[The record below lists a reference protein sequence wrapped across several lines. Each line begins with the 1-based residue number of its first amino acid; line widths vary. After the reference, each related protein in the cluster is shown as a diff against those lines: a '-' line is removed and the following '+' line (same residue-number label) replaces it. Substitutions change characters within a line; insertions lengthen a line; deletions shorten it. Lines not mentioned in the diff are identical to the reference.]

1 MSIQAIV
8 VKWMIVSFLFLQ
20 TNTFAQTSATTANT
34 QSCDSVPAMNAHIY
48 QFVKNNIGNKVARGE
63 CWDLAAEPLK
73 LYQATWDK
81 MYVFGRAVNY
91 QKECVYPGDI
101 IQFEGIE
108 IRYSEGDRHHEEY
121 MEHHTAVVYKVI
133 SKGVYEIAHQN
144 TSKFGRTV
152 GVSKLDLTTIVSGKY
167 IIYRPHK

>member
-1 MSIQAIV
+1 
-8 VKWMIVSFLFLQ
+8 
-20 TNTFAQTSATTANT
+20 
-34 QSCDSVPAMNAHIY
+34 MNGHIY

-63 CWDLAAEPLK
+63 CWDLAAEPLNQ
-73 LYQATWDK
+73 YQATWDK

-91 QKECVYPGDI
+91 QKECVYVGDI

-108 IRYSEGDRHHEEY
+108 VRYSEGDRHHEEY

-152 GVSKLDLTTIVSGKY
+152 GVTKLDLATIVSGTY
-167 IIYRPHK
+167 IIYRPYK